1 MGYNKIMESTE
12 IISLIEQAIEARK
25 NAYTPYS
32 HFAVGAA
39 LLGKLAGSTQDAILK
54 TRHTHRQ
61 IVLSGQ
67 RFLRQSARASTNFQP
82 LPLWVAGQT

>member
-1 MGYNKIMESTE
+1 MENTE

-25 NAYTPYS
+25 MHIRPIPTLLS
-32 HFAVGAA
+32 VQHFWEKTGI
-39 LLGKLAGSTQDAILK
+39 STQDAILK

>member
-1 MGYNKIMESTE
+1 MGYNKTMENTE

-25 NAYTPYS
+25 NAYTPIPTLLLVQ
-32 HFAVGAA
+32 HFWE
-39 LLGKLAGSTQDAILK
+39 KLAGSTQDAILK

-82 LPLWVAGQT
+82 LPLWVAG

>member
-1 MGYNKIMESTE
+1 MHIRPIPT
-12 IISLIEQAIEARK
+12 LLLVQ
-25 NAYTPYS
+25 
-32 HFAVGAA
+32 HFCE
-39 LLGKLAGSTQDAILK
+39 KLAGSTQDAILK

-82 LPLWVAGQT
+82 LPLWVAG

>member
-1 MGYNKIMESTE
+1 MENTE
-12 IISLIEQAIEARK
+12 IISFIEQAIEARK

-39 LLGKLAGSTQDAILK
+39 LLGKSVILK

>member
-1 MGYNKIMESTE
+1 MENTE

-39 LLGKLAGSTQDAILK
+39 LLGKNWQGSTQDAILK

>member
-1 MGYNKIMESTE
+1 MENTE
-12 IISLIEQAIEARK
+12 IISLIEKMHIRPIP
-25 NAYTPYS
+25 TLLS
-32 HFAVGAA
+32 VHHFWE
-39 LLGKLAGSTQDAILK
+39 KLAGSTQDAILK

-82 LPLWVAGQT
+82 LPLWAAGQT

>member
-1 MGYNKIMESTE
+1 MGYNKTMENTE

-32 HFAVGAA
+32 HFAVQHFWE
-39 LLGKLAGSTQDAILK
+39 KLAGSTQDAILK

-61 IVLSGQ
+61 IVLSGR

>member
-1 MGYNKIMESTE
+1 MHIRPIPTLLSV
-12 IISLIEQAIEARK
+12 Q
-25 NAYTPYS
+25 
-32 HFAVGAA
+32 HFWE
-39 LLGKLAGSTQDAILK
+39 KLAGSTQDAILK